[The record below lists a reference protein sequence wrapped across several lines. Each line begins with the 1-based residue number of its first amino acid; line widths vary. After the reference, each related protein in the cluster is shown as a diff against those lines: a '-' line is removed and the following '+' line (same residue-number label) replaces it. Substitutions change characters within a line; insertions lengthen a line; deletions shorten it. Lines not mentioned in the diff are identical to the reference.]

1 MFRLSRFPAA
11 TVFAQTAPMTDS
23 NPHILVVDDAREIRD
38 PLVKY
43 FQQNGYRAMAADGA
57 ATARK
62 QMRAHAFDL
71 IVLDVM
77 MPGEDGLSFC
87 RSVRETSDVPILFL
101 TARGEDV
108 DRIVGIELGADDYM
122 VKPFNPRELLA
133 RIGAILRRVRAL
145 PASKETTLEGR
156 VRFGRWVLDTGKR
169 ELFDEHGVGVALST
183 GEYRL
188 LCALIERPNLTLT
201 REQLL
206 DLTRGRETVMFDRS
220 IDNAIMRLRRKIE
233 DDPRSPKIIKTVWGG
248 GYVFTAEPVAA

>member
-1 MFRLSRFPAA
+1 MSEP
-11 TVFAQTAPMTDS
+11 S
-23 NPHILVVDDAREIRD
+23 PHILVVDDAREIRD

-43 FQQNGYRAMAADGA
+43 LQQNGYRAMGAESA

-62 QMRAHAFDL
+62 HMRTHAFDL

-77 MPGEDGLSFC
+77 MPGEDGLAFC
-87 RSVRETSDVPILFL
+87 RSVREGSDVPILFL

-108 DRIVGIELGADDYM
+108 DRIVGIELGADDYV

-133 RIGAILRRVRAL
+133 RIGAILRRVRSI
-145 PASKETTLEGR
+145 PAAQQSSIEGR
-156 VRFGRWVLDTGKR
+156 IKFDRWVLDTVKR

-201 REQLL
+201 RDQLL
-206 DLTRGRETVMFDRS
+206 DLTRGREATLFDRS
-220 IDNAIMRLRRKIE
+220 IDNAIMRLRKKIE
-233 DDPRSPKIIKTVWGG
+233 DDPRNPKIIKTVWGG
-248 GYVFTAEPVAA
+248 GYVFTAEPGAA

>member
-1 MFRLSRFPAA
+1 
-11 TVFAQTAPMTDS
+11 MTDP

-43 FQQNGYRAMAADGA
+43 LQQNGYRAMGADGA

-62 QMRAHAFDL
+62 HMRTHAFDL

-87 RSVRETSDVPILFL
+87 RSVRETSEVPILFL

-133 RIGAILRRVRAL
+133 RIGAILRRARAL
-145 PASKETTLEGR
+145 PVAKETTLEGR
-156 VRFGRWVLDTGKR
+156 VRFGRWILDTGKR

-206 DLTRGRETVMFDRS
+206 DLTRGRETALFDRS

-233 DDPRSPKIIKTVWGG
+233 DDPRDPKIIKTVWGG
-248 GYVFTAEPVAA
+248 GYVFTAEPVKA